1 MQPQTQQR
9 PPHLPQTQT
18 IGMSHTSYQPLPP
31 TPHTQPHK
39 PKRRGRFKRFVRGY
53 LMTVGSL
60 TTCYVLIKLLVIAF
74 VEIAKWLPNQPT
86 L

>member
-9 PPHLPQTQT
+9 PPHLPQSA
-18 IGMSHTSYQPLPP
+18 GMSHTSYQPLPP
-31 TPHTQPHK
+31 TPHTKPHK
-39 PKRRGRFKRFVRGY
+39 PKRRSRFKRFVRGY